1 MDFKVELQEKHKNYL
16 NYYKPNDLYWGIGI
30 ENECY
35 LEFSNKK
42 QVNLDFFIN
51 NGKRERYSIDYFQS
65 YKPDFLTQSIEK
77 LNNIEKLPKEIPILM
92 NAHSFEKMDIE
103 GNHKTMYTKENEDNP
118 KYLGKS
124 LFEILC
130 ENDSFF
136 SENYLKTYIFDG
148 DTIEFINSNFYKQN
162 INSVTNEL
170 IKNKEEF
177 LMRLQ
182 EVFNKLEI
190 FKEYGKIDYCRTNY
204 PFVSFLTN
212 KNNYTIFNNMTY
224 HFNFTLPTKLDEK
237 GNIKFKKRFIEQH
250 RNAIHLIQ
258 WMEPILI
265 AIYNTPDFFSEVSEN
280 VSKTSQRCAKSRYI
294 GIGTYNTETMEI
306 GKILQIDSEDN
317 HLSHL
322 DYWWFNQYYKDCE
335 YTKEDKIGLDINFHK
350 HKNHG
355 IELRFFDY
363 FSEERLNEVLLF
375 IVLLLDFS
383 LENPIISPVKLK
395 VWNDFVV
402 SIIKNH
408 LNPISTDLLKL
419 LTAMFGCEELKPNIL
434 ETYKIIYTF
443 LFKKYYNRGVCYLAM
458 AI

>member
-177 LMRLQ
+177 LMRLRL
-182 EVFNKLEI
+182 VFNKLGI

-212 KNNYTIFNNMTY
+212 KNNYTVFNNMTY

-237 GNIKFKKRFIEQH
+237 CNIKFKRRFIEQH

-258 WMEPILI
+258 WIEPILI

-294 GIGTYNTETMEI
+294 GIGTYNTDKMEI
-306 GKILQIDSEDN
+306 GKILQIDSNNN
-317 HLSHL
+317 HLSEL
-322 DYWWFNQYYKDCE
+322 DYWWFKQYYQDCE

-363 FSEERLNEVLLF
+363 FPEERLQEILLF
-375 IVLLLDFS
+375 IILLLDFS

-402 SIIKNH
+402 STIKNRQ
-408 LNPISTDLLKL
+408 NPIPTDILKL
-419 LTAMFGCEELKPNIL
+419 LTNMFNCEELKPNIL

-443 LFKKYYNRGVCYLAM
+443 LFKKYYNRGICYLAM